1 MIRILIKKKHD
12 KIIEIQILGHAMY
25 ADYGKDIVCAGA
37 SSIFITT
44 VNAILKF
51 SKEAISIDMKKDKVC
66 LKKLEENEIVDKL
79 LENMTELFQELSVT
93 YPKNITIREDV

>member
-1 MIRILIKKKHD
+1 MIRILIKKKKD
-12 KIIEIQILGHAMY
+12 KIMEVRILGHAMY

-51 SKEAISIDMKKDKVC
+51 SKEAIFVDMKKDEVC
-66 LKKLEENEIVDKL
+66 LKKLEENEIVNTL
-79 LENMTELFQELSVT
+79 LINMIELFQELSLT
-93 YPKNITIREDV
+93 YPKNITIREDE